1 MCPVG
6 KMGLESWSFYEAL
19 APAGFIQPTKR
30 TEFTAAPAEGLT
42 SSGPK
47 CPRYR
52 LSQEGVAFHQEPDL
66 RWNRK
71 EVKVLWDFAQIT

>member
-30 TEFTAAPAEGLT
+30 TEFTAAGLT

-47 CPRYR
+47 CPGYR
-52 LSQEGVAFHQEPDL
+52 LSQERVAFHQEPDL
-66 RWNRK
+66 RWNK
-71 EVKVLWDFAQIT
+71 NEVKVLWD